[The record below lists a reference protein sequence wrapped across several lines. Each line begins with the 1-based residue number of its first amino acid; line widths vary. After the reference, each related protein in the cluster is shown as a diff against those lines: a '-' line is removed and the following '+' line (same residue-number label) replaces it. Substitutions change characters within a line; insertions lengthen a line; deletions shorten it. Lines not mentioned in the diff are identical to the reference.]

1 MFKEVKSL
9 QVIPSYLVQPLKA
22 NSSTHLA
29 MSQMALLARLLR
41 DLGTEGAGFTVDSVM
56 RVSALGWLPQPGPS
70 WWLEHVGAWGVL
82 AAGQW
87 GMGWGADSGMSLR
100 ILSLTTRSLKVGFLL
115 FFPIS

>member
-56 RVSALGWLPQPGPS
+56 RVSALGWLPQAGPS

-82 AAGQW
+82 ATDQW
-87 GMGWGADSGMSLR
+87 GMGWRDMISEGPC
-100 ILSLTTRSLKVGFLL
+100 FL
-115 FFPIS
+115 